1 MRSKPT
7 VSYSCLALVV
17 AASTLYRR
25 PFVRKIRTISGLK
38 SLVLLTLLL
47 ASLRVACGGPVTA
60 AQAKGAVTGWLRSD
74 AVPLHTTMGP
84 QVKKVDTFRDSTGMP
99 LYYIAYTDPSGFV
112 IVSADDL
119 IEPIIG
125 FAPAGQFDPSTNNPL
140 GALVS
145 SDLPGRLALVK
156 AAAGTKTQSLFS
168 AAKDKWAQL
177 QTLGQKPP
185 GTASGLASV
194 SDPRVAPL
202 TQTLWDQTTA
212 GGNACYNYYTPP
224 YAAGTANNYPCGCT
238 ATAMAQLMR
247 FWQYPVNSVGTASF
261 TITVDGVSQSRSLR
275 GGNGAGG
282 PYVWSNMALS
292 PSTAT
297 ERQAVG
303 ALCADAAVAAESTY
317 TSAETGSNL
326 LKARNAVRNTFG
338 YTSAVFGWNSNLEI
352 GSGLPNMINPGL
364 DAGCVA
370 ILGITKTSGGHAV
383 VCDGY
388 GYNSSTL
395 YHHLNLGWSGT
406 ATAWYN
412 LPTIDTGTGNGTYN
426 VIPQCLYNAWPSGT
440 GEIISGRITDS
451 GGSPIS
457 GASVSAT
464 RSAGGTYTATSDA
477 KGIYALSRIPSA
489 STYTI
494 SISKAG
500 YAFSSRSTSTSSS
513 SDYSATSG
521 NVWGF
526 DFTPIPATLTV
537 TPASALASSG
547 SVGGPFSPSSQVYTL
562 GNSGSGTLAWTASKS
577 SSWVSLSLASG
588 SLGAGGSA
596 NVTVSVG
603 SGANSL
609 ASGSYSDTV
618 TFANTTTGLGNTSRA
633 VSLTVNPTAFAVS
646 GGGAYCSSGAGV
658 SVSVSGSETGV
669 NYYLKRGGTTTVTS
683 TSGTGSAITFNN
695 LTVAGTYTVVATN
708 ATVPSSWASMTGS
721 AGVTVNTRPTAIA
734 SGGGTICSGGSA
746 SIQAALTG
754 TGPWN
759 VGWSDGV
766 NQNGVVASPATRSAS
781 PSAATTYTVTSLTD
795 ANCTAQAEDRTGSA
809 VVTVNSRPTSA
820 VSGSATICNGGS
832 PAIAAA
838 LTGAGPWNV
847 GWSDGVNQNGVVA
860 SPATRTTSP
869 SATTTYTVTS
879 LTDANCTA
887 QAGDRTGSAVVTVN
901 SRPTSA
907 ASGSATICNG
917 GSTAIAAALT
927 GTGPWTVGWS
937 DGVNQNGV
945 VASPATRTVSPSATT
960 TYTVTSL
967 TDANCTAQAGD
978 RTGSAVVTV
987 NSRPTSAA
995 SGSATIC
1002 NGGSTAIAAALTGT
1016 GPWTVGWSDGVNQNG
1031 VVASP
1036 ATRTVSPSAT
1046 TTYTVTS
1053 LTDANCTAQAGD
1065 RTGSAVVTIKTRPTS
1080 VVSASTA
1087 ICNGGSTTISAALT
1101 GTGPWNVNWS
1111 DGINQNG
1118 VVASPATR
1126 SVSPSATTT
1135 YTVISLTDA
1144 NCTAQAGDRTG
1155 SAVVTVNSRPTSVA
1169 SGSATICN
1177 GGTATISATLTG
1189 TGPWN
1194 VNWSDG
1200 INQNGVVASP
1210 ATRSVSPSATTTYTV
1225 ISLTD
1230 ANCTA
1235 QTGDRTGNAVVTV
1248 NSRPTSVVS
1257 GSTAICNGSSTVIAA
1272 ALTGTGPWNV
1282 GWSDG
1287 INQNGVLASPATRTV
1302 SPLAT
1307 TTYTVTSL
1315 ADANCTAQ
1323 AGDRTGS
1330 AVVTVISAPLAAF
1343 SASRTNGGVPL
1354 TVTFTN
1360 LSSGATSYL
1369 WDFGDGHTNTNVN
1382 PTYIYTASGSNTVSL
1397 TAISSCGTNML
1408 ALTNYIVVTNTPAL
1422 LVVSPTNG
1430 ILDTVVVGQ
1439 SSTQAFQV
1447 VNAGG
1452 LPLTGSATTAL
1463 PFSVVTGSPFTVP
1476 VGQTGVVQVAFSPTQ
1491 TGTFTTNLL
1500 FTSNGGNAT
1509 NALSGTAVTPGSI
1522 VVSPASTNFGVV
1534 LVGTNASAMFVVTNT
1549 GGGPVSNGMASVGAP
1564 FSIASGGSFGLS
1576 GFGSTNVVVRFTP
1589 AGDDTFSTNVIFIS
1603 SGGNS
1608 TNLVSGVGQTPGQIA
1623 VAPTN
1628 WDFGWVAV
1636 SNTADRTF
1644 VVTNRGGA
1652 PVTSGA
1658 VGVSPPFSVVSGSSF
1673 TVAGFGTTNVVVR
1686 FAPTNVAVFSTN
1698 LVLSSANGGTV
1709 TNLVSGR
1716 GALMP
1721 VTSFTA
1727 NRTSGLAPLTVMFT
1741 DTSIG
1746 TITNWTWAFGDGITN
1761 SLTTNVVLHS
1771 V

>member
-1 MRSKPT
+1 MN
-7 VSYSCLALVV
+7 
-17 AASTLYRR
+17 
-25 PFVRKIRTISGLK
+25 IRTIERNPANRFAPALGLA
-38 SLVLLTLLL
+38 LLALLLL
-47 ASLRVACGGPVTA
+47 ATDGRGAPTTA
-60 AQAKGAVTGWLRSD
+60 AQVKDVVTGWLRSD

-156 AAAGTKTQSLFS
+156 AAARTKTQSLFS

-202 TQTLWDQTTA
+202 TQTVWSQTTSTS
-212 GGNACYNYYTPP
+212 GNACYNYYVPP
-224 YAAGTANNYPCGCT
+224 GPDGNAANYPCGCV

-247 FWQYPVNSVGTASF
+247 FWQYPVNGVGTASY
-261 TITVDGVSQSRSLR
+261 TVYVYGVAQSRSLR

-282 PYVWSNMALS
+282 AYVWSDMASS
-292 PSTAT
+292 PSSSAHF
-297 ERQAVG
+297 QAIG
-303 ALCADAAVAAESTY
+303 ALCADAGVTVNMDYNQGGSGQSGAGPDKAAQALTGTFSY
-317 TSAETGSNL
+317 T
-326 LKARNAVRNTFG
+326 R
-338 YTSAVFGWNSNLEI
+338 AVFGWNNNNNI
-352 GSGLPNMINPGL
+352 GTGLNGMMNPNL
-364 DAGCVA
+364 DAGCPVILA
-370 ILGITKTSGGHAV
+370 ILGSPGGHAV

-395 YHHLNLGWSGT
+395 YHHLNLGWAGT
-406 ATAWYN
+406 DTLWYS
-412 LPTIDTGTGNGTYN
+412 LPTIDTSLGTFSN
-426 VIPQCLYNAWPSGT
+426 VYGCVYNAWTTGT

-494 SISKAG
+494 SITKAG
-500 YAFSSRSTSTSSS
+500 YVFSSRSTSTSTSS
-513 SDYSATSG
+513 GYSATSG

-526 DFTPIPATLTV
+526 DFTPAPATLTV
-537 TPASALASSG
+537 TPASALTSSG

-577 SSWVSLSLASG
+577 SSWVSLSPASG
-588 SLGAGGSA
+588 SLDAGGSA

-633 VSLTVNPTAFAVS
+633 VSLTVKPTAFAVS
-646 GGGAYCSSGAGV
+646 GGGACCSGGAGV

-683 TSGTGSAITFNN
+683 TSGTGSAITFNS
-695 LTVAGTYTVVATN
+695 LTVAGTYTIVATN
-708 ATVPSSWASMTGS
+708 ASAPSSWASMTGS
-721 AGVTVNTRPTAIA
+721 AVVAVNARPTSLVSGTATTCNGNSTTIA
-734 SGGGTICSGGSA
+734 
-746 SIQAALTG
+746 AALTG

-766 NQNGVVASPATRSAS
+766 NQNGVVASPATRSVS
-781 PSAATTYTVTSLTD
+781 PSATTTYAVTSLTD
-795 ANCTAQAEDRTGSA
+795 ANCTAQAGDRTGSA
-809 VVTVNSRPTSA
+809 VVTVNVRPTSA

-838 LTGAGPWNV
+838 LTG
-847 GWSDGVNQNGVVA
+847 
-860 SPATRTTSP
+860 
-869 SATTTYTVTS
+869 
-879 LTDANCTA
+879 
-887 QAGDRTGSAVVTVN
+887 
-901 SRPTSA
+901 
-907 ASGSATICNG
+907 
-917 GSTAIAAALT
+917 
-927 GTGPWTVGWS
+927 
-937 DGVNQNGV
+937 
-945 VASPATRTVSPSATT
+945 
-960 TYTVTSL
+960 
-967 TDANCTAQAGD
+967 
-978 RTGSAVVTV
+978 
-987 NSRPTSAA
+987 
-995 SGSATIC
+995 
-1002 NGGSTAIAAALTGT
+1002 
-1016 GPWTVGWSDGVNQNG
+1016 
-1031 VVASP
+1031 
-1036 ATRTVSPSAT
+1036 
-1046 TTYTVTS
+1046 
-1053 LTDANCTAQAGD
+1053 
-1065 RTGSAVVTIKTRPTS
+1065 
-1080 VVSASTA
+1080 
-1087 ICNGGSTTISAALT
+1087 
-1101 GTGPWNVNWS
+1101 TGPWNVSWS

-1126 SVSPSATTT
+1126 SVSPAATTT

-1169 SGSATICN
+1169 SGNATICN
-1177 GGTATISATLTG
+1177 AGSATISATLTG

-1200 INQNGVVASP
+1200 INQNGVVSSP

-1225 ISLTD
+1225 TSLTD

-1302 SPLAT
+1302 SPSGT

-1315 ADANCTAQ
+1315 TDANCTAQ
-1323 AGDRTGS
+1323 AGDRSGS
-1330 AVVTVISAPLAAF
+1330 AAITVTSLPLAAF
-1343 SASRTNGGVPL
+1343 SGSRTNGGVPL

-1369 WDFGDGHTNTNVN
+1369 WDFGDGHTNTNVT

-1397 TAISSCGTNML
+1397 TAIGPCGTNML

-1422 LVVSPTNG
+1422 LVVSSANG
-1430 ILDTVVVGQ
+1430 ILDTVIVGQ
-1439 SSTQAFQV
+1439 SSTKAFQV

-1452 LPLTGSATTAL
+1452 LPLTGSATTAP
-1463 PFSVVTGSPFTVP
+1463 PFSVVTGSPFSVP

-1491 TGTFTTNLL
+1491 AGTFTTNLL

-1509 NALSGTAVTPGSI
+1509 NALTGTAVTPGSI

-1549 GGGPVSNGMASVGAP
+1549 GGGAVSNGVASVGAP
-1564 FSIASGGSFGLS
+1564 FSIASGGSFGLP

-1589 AGDDTFSTNVIFIS
+1589 AGDGTFSANVIFTS

-1608 TNLVSGVGQTPGQIA
+1608 TNSVTGVGQTPGQIA
-1623 VAPTN
+1623 VTPTN
-1628 WDFGWVAV
+1628 WDYGWVAV
-1636 SNTADRTF
+1636 GSNAQQTF

-1652 PVTSGA
+1652 QVTGGTVS
-1658 VGVSPPFSVVSGSSF
+1658 VGPPFSVVSGGSF

-1686 FAPTNVAVFSTN
+1686 FAPISEVASSNN
-1698 LVLSSANGGTV
+1698 LVFNTSNGGSV
-1709 TNLVSGR
+1709 TNPVR
-1716 GALMP
+1716 GAGATFPQALF
-1721 VTSFTA
+1721 SA
-1727 NRTSGLAPLTVMFT
+1727 GQTSGSVPFIVTFT
-1741 DTSIG
+1741 DTSTG
-1746 TITNWTWAFGDGITN
+1746 TITNRNWDFGDG
-1761 SLTTNVVLHS
+1761 SLTTNTTATTISHTYTLAGTNIVTLVVSGPVGSSTNSKPGYVVVTNLPPVITSQPQSQTVAVGGTATFTVSATGTPPLSYQWRKDS
-1771 V
+1771 VSLFGATGTSLALNNVQTNDAGGYNVVVTNGGGSVTSQVAVLTVSALPPQRSVFRQVSAGYFHTVAVKTDGTLWAW